1 MKTIDFEQKVVVVT
15 GGTGGMG
22 RIVAKELLEAN
33 ARVAII
39 YRSEK
44 AMEEAKAAL
53 SPLGTAAFFKLD
65 TSDVEAMPAVV
76 DAISEKLGDISGL
89 CQCAGAMDGCPGL
102 ELTTEAWDR
111 LMNTNA
117 RGTFFFMQAVVD
129 RSMKKVGG
137 SIVNIS
143 SMAGIRGM
151 CPPLQA
157 PHYCASKAAVNAVTL
172 QAAVEWA
179 ELGIRCNAIAP
190 GGVKTGRMAGWKK
203 EDIPPFLVANVP
215 SKDLVEPECI
225 ADTVLYLLSDM
236 SSAMTGQILVLD
248 GGATACGY

>member
-22 RIVAKELLEAN
+22 KYVVRALLQAN
-33 ARVAII
+33 ARVAVI
-39 YRSEK
+39 YRSEN
-44 AMEEAKAAL
+44 AMEAAKEEL
-53 SPLGTAAFFKLD
+53 SSLGTVAFFKLD

-76 DAISEKLGDISGL
+76 DDIVAKLGDISGL

-111 LMNTNA
+111 LMNINA
-117 RGTFFFMQAVVD
+117 RGTFFFMQAVVG
-129 RSMKKVGG
+129 RSMQKIGG

-179 ELGIRCNAIAP
+179 GLGIRCNAIAP
-190 GGVKTGRMAGWKK
+190 GGVKVGHMAGWRK

-236 SSAMTGQILVLD
+236 SSAMTGQCIVLD

>member
-1 MKTIDFEQKVVVVT
+1 MKTIDLNEKVVVVT

-22 RIVAKELLEAN
+22 KIVVKELLAAN
-33 ARVAII
+33 AKVAVI

-44 AMEEAKAAL
+44 AMEEAKAEF
-53 SPLGTAAFFKLD
+53 SDLGTAEFFRLD

-76 DAISEKLGDISGL
+76 DAIVAKLGDISGL
-89 CQCAGAMDGCPGL
+89 VQCAGAMDGCPGL
-102 ELTTEAWDR
+102 ELTCEAWDR

-117 RGTFFFMQAVVD
+117 RGTFFFMQAVVG
-129 RSMKKVGG
+129 RSMKKIGG

-179 ELGIRCNAIAP
+179 ELGVRCNAIAP
-190 GGVKTGRMAGWKK
+190 GGVKVGHMAGWKK

-225 ADTVLYLLSDM
+225 ADTILYLLSDM